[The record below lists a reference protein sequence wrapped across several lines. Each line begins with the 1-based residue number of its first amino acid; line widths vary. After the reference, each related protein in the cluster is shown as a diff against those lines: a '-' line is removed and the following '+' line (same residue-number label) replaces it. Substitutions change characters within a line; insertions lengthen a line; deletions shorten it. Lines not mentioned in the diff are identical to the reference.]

1 MAAKER
7 TFAIIK
13 PDAVRKGVIGPI
25 LDMAY
30 RANLIPHKMVM
41 ADPLPHF
48 WRGFY
53 AEHEGKPF
61 YGALVEFMCSG
72 PSVFLLLE
80 GPDAIVRWR
89 ELMGATNP
97 EKAQAHTI
105 RGKFGTAGPAN
116 AVHGSDSI
124 ESARREALL
133 FKHHAAVPFI
143 YSDSDPLGEAAL
155 CD

>member
-1 MAAKER
+1 MKQR

-30 RANLIPHKMVM
+30 RANLIPDRIVM
-41 ADPLPHF
+41 AEMTPL
-48 WRGFY
+48 WWQDFY
-53 AEHEGKPF
+53 AEHKGRDFFGGLIEH
-61 YGALVEFMCSG
+61 MTSG
-72 PSVFLLLE
+72 PSVFLTLE

-89 ELMGATNP
+89 ELAGATNP
-97 EKAQAHTI
+97 EKADPWTI
-105 RGKFGTAGPAN
+105 RGKYGTAGPAN

-133 FKHHAAVPFI
+133 MKRGTFPFI
-143 YSDSDPLGEAAL
+143 YSDQDPLGEAGL
-155 CD
+155 VED